1 MHSVPSVMLNF
12 SPAKENK
19 TQKPSSLIYANC
31 NFKGSAA
38 PSPKI
43 HDELIRAGKKKKL
56 IETKSMGDF

>member
-43 HDELIRAGKKKKL
+43 HDELIRAGKKKKV
-56 IETKSMGDF
+56 D